1 MIQAVAWP
9 YVKPKNNEDSSEL
22 IRHSTR
28 LIVIGTSQ
36 GMVKLIDLKKN
47 KVIWKEKFH
56 HMILDLD
63 FNKDGVLAIA
73 TASKELYIRWL
84 DNE

>member
-1 MIQAVAWP
+1 
-9 YVKPKNNEDSSEL
+9 
-22 IRHSTR
+22 
-28 LIVIGTSQ
+28 
-36 GMVKLIDLKKN
+36 MVKLIDLKKN